1 MEANHPA
8 DSLHPGRK
16 LISLLLSP
24 LRPEKKRFF
33 DLALMLV
40 LLSATQGLFLVL
52 VGPFFKMMFQG
63 QQSVLSFADLVPSHW
78 HDSLP
83 ASWKELQFE
92 RSLVAAVIPLLMIG
106 TGLIKGLASYRFQVG
121 QQAIALIVA
130 KHYRDRLLEA
140 LLAQP
145 YLHIMAR
152 SPGRWTSLILHDVLN
167 LQNRFSDFMGSFIK
181 DGVLVLSCLVFLAV
195 LHWPTA
201 ATLMLVGPV
210 LGLGM
215 GRIGKII
222 SRYAELWQRELARMS
237 ATILD
242 LRERF
247 GFIRAQQA
255 EKLEGQRFDQLNQ
268 RYFTTIRKSILIRSA
283 FAPGLEWL
291 GFMAFAAALIV
302 MGRQEGPEVFEP
314 ASFIQ
319 FFATLGLIL
328 RPLKNLGEQ
337 FSRYQETK
345 GALWDS
351 LHLLQGLQKTEHQA
365 FAPTAPLNATKGS
378 VAHVS
383 HLVAGYSDGVMLNI
397 NDMAL
402 EPGRAIAVIGP
413 SGAGKSTLLKVLSGL
428 LKPQLWQGEDGWQT
442 VSAMSNLVSQTPFL
456 FQDTLRNNLLYGQL
470 HPQDVTDDEIWRA
483 LATVNIGAEV
493 KAMPQQLNTPVESI
507 RQNFSG
513 GQIQRFVLARA
524 LLRHKPLLLLDE
536 ATSAVDVATEEDI
549 THRTIALAR
558 REGFCLLA
566 VTHRLSWLH
575 LYDEVWFFESGKRIL
590 WGPHQQLLQDERYRR
605 YLSNHTIEQPPQPS
619 L

>member
-1 MEANHPA
+1 MIMRA
-8 DSLHPGRK
+8 DSHRPERK
-16 LISLLLSP
+16 LITQLLSP
-24 LRPEKKRFF
+24 LRHEKKRFF
-33 DLALMLV
+33 DLASMLI
-40 LLSATQGLFLVL
+40 LLSLAQGLFLIL

-63 QQSVLSFADLVPSHW
+63 QQSLLAFADLVPGHW
-78 HDSLP
+78 HGNAP
-83 ASWKELQFE
+83 ASWKDLRLE
-92 RSLVAAVIPLLMIG
+92 RNLVAAVIPLMMIG
-106 TGLIKGLASYRFQVG
+106 TGFIKGLASYRFQVG

-140 LLAQP
+140 LLARP

-201 ATLMLVGPV
+201 AALMLVGPI

-255 EKLEGQRFDQLNQ
+255 ETLEGQRFEQLNQ

-291 GFMAFAAALIV
+291 GFMAFALALIL

-351 LHLLQGLQKTEHQA
+351 LRLLQDLQKTETQA
-365 FAPTAPLNATKGS
+365 IAPAAPQNAAKGS
-378 VAHVS
+378 VSRVAHV
-383 HLVAGYSDGVMLNI
+383 VAGYGDGVMLDI
-397 NDMAL
+397 TDL
-402 EPGRAIAVIGP
+402 DLTVGRTIAVIGP

-428 LKPQLWQGEDGWQT
+428 LQPRQWQGGESWE
-442 VSAMSNLVSQTPFL
+442 AMTAASNLVSQTPFL
-456 FQDTLRNNLLYGQL
+456 FQDTLRNNLLYGQP
-470 HPQDVTDDEIWRA
+470 HPQNVSDDEIWQA
-483 LATVNIGAEV
+483 LETVNISAEV
-493 KAMPQQLNTPVESI
+493 RALPQQLDTPVESI

-513 GQIQRFVLARA
+513 GQIQRFVITRA
-524 LLRHKPLLLLDE
+524 LLRHKPLLMLDE
-536 ATSAVDVATEEDI
+536 ATSAVDAATEEDI
-549 THRTIALAR
+549 TRRTIALAR
-558 REGFCLLA
+558 QDGLCLLA

-575 LYDEVWFFESGKRIL
+575 LYDEVWFFESGKRLL
-590 WGPHQQLLQDERYRR
+590 WGPHQQLLQDERYQR
-605 YLSNHTIEQPPQPS
+605 YLSNHAIDHPPQS
-619 L
+619 TL